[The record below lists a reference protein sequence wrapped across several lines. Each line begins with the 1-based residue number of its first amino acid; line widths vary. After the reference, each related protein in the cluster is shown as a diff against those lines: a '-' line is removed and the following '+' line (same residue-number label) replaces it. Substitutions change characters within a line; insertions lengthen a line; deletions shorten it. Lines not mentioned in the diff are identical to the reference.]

1 MLNLDPHYRF
11 QLSMDA
17 SLRWHDGGGV
27 SAASARLESGK
38 HLAHPAAGRQR
49 T

>member
-1 MLNLDPHYRF
+1 MLNLHPHYRF

-27 SAASARLESGK
+27 SAAFARLEPGE
-38 HLAHPAAGRQR
+38 HLANPPARRQGA
-49 T
+49 